1 MTLALRVKL
10 VENQQQLEDALF
22 VRREVFV
29 KEQGIPL
36 PLEQDQHDLDSQ
48 HLVVYHKE
56 KPIAAGR
63 VRRIA
68 EKVAKVDRV
77 CVLPEF
83 RRQQVGVRMMEAL
96 EEFAILHHSS
106 HAIDIIK
113 IHAQSHAVP
122 FYEAQNYRITSPE
135 FIDGGIAYRAMEKHF
150 KVNALITECT

>member
-1 MTLALRVKL
+1 MILDLTVKL

-36 PLEQDQHDLDSQ
+36 PLEQDQYDAEAQ
-48 HLVVYHKE
+48 HIVVYHQE
-56 KPIAAGR
+56 APIAAGR

-77 CVLPEF
+77 CVLPDF
-83 RRQQVGVRMMEAL
+83 RRKQVGVKMMEVL
-96 EEFAILHHSS
+96 EKFAVLHHSS
-106 HAIDIIK
+106 HAIDTIK

-122 FYEAQNYRITSPE
+122 FYEAQNYKITSPE
-135 FIDGGIAYRAMEKHF
+135 FIDGGTAYRAMEKHF
-150 KVNALITECT
+150 TL